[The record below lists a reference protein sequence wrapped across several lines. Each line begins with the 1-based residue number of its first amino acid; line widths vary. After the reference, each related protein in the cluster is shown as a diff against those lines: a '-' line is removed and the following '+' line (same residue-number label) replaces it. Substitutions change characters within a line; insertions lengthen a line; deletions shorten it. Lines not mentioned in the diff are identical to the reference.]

1 MTQPEQTRKGCRFE
15 RSAEE
20 GHYALTGDLG
30 FDCAVSI
37 LAQGEA
43 AFAGKAEVVVDLSG
57 VTDADSAGLAV
68 LIEWT
73 RRCSIAERRIS
84 FRRIPSRLGAIAR
97 IGGLSQLLP
106 VEA

>member
-1 MTQPEQTRKGCRFE
+1 MTQPEQAVKGCRFE
-15 RSAEE
+15 CSSE
-20 GHYALTGDLG
+20 GHYALAGDLG
-30 FDCAVSI
+30 FDCAVSV

-43 AFAGKAEVVVDLSG
+43 AFAGQAEVVVDLSG

-73 RRCSIAERRIS
+73 RRSRLVERRIS
-84 FRRIPSRLGAIAR
+84 FRRLPARLSAIAH
-97 IGGLSQLLP
+97 IGGLTELLP